1 MNVRL
6 PVGHAFLAALCA
18 AFVVIG
24 TIPAA
29 AQGKSPGAA
38 APPAAAQSSRVDQ
51 MLKATGFK
59 FTTHNP
65 TTWSIDF
72 ERKTLGKFKV
82 IMSTGSDI
90 LVTFAILAKNANIN
104 KSPQLMEALASA
116 NHEYDYVKVGLDKD
130 GDMFVRTDTLL
141 RTLDSKA
148 LKDVIN
154 QVANASEEVF
164 IKVAGSVKK

>member
-1 MNVRL
+1 VNVRSIIFRGL
-6 PVGHAFLAALCA
+6 LAALCA
-18 AFVVIG
+18 AFMVIG
-24 TIPAA
+24 
-29 AQGKSPGAA
+29 A
-38 APPAAAQSSRVDQ
+38 APVRAQQDSARIEQ
-51 MLKATGFK
+51 MLKETGFK

-72 ERKTLGKFKV
+72 DRKNLGKFKV

-90 LVTFAILAKNANIN
+90 LVTFAILAKKANIN
-104 KSPQLMEALASA
+104 KSPKMMDTLLSA

-130 GDMFVRTDTLL
+130 GDMFVRIDTLM
-141 RTLDSKA
+141 RTLDSRA

-164 IKVAGSVKK
+164 IKIAGSVKK

>member
-1 MNVRL
+1 MRL
-6 PVGHAFLAALCA
+6 TIFRGLLVALCA
-18 AFVVIG
+18 AFIVIG
-24 TIPAA
+24 
-29 AQGKSPGAA
+29 S
-38 APPAAAQSSRVDQ
+38 APVRAQSDSARVEQ
-51 MLKATGFK
+51 MLKETGFK
-59 FTTHNP
+59 FTTHNA

-72 ERKTLGKFKV
+72 DRKTLGKFKV

-90 LVTFAILAKNANIN
+90 LVSFAILAKKANIN
-104 KSPQLMEALASA
+104 KSPKLMETIVNA

-141 RTLDSKA
+141 RTLDAKA

-164 IKVAGSVKK
+164 VKVAGSVKK

>member
-1 MNVRL
+1 MRFTIFRGL
-6 PVGHAFLAALCA
+6 LAALCA
-18 AFVVIG
+18 AFIVIG
-24 TIPAA
+24 SVPAQ
-29 AQGKSPGAA
+29 AQQD
-38 APPAAAQSSRVDQ
+38 PAKKDSGRAKQESAKVDQ
-51 MLKATGFK
+51 MLKQTGFK

-65 TTWSIDF
+65 NTWSIDF

-90 LVTFAILAKNANIN
+90 LVTFAILAKQANIN
-104 KSPQLMEALASA
+104 KSPQLIETLLGA
-116 NHEYDYVKVGLDKD
+116 NHEYDYVKIGLDKD

-141 RTLDSKA
+141 RTLDSRA

-164 IKVAGSVKK
+164 VKVAGSVKK